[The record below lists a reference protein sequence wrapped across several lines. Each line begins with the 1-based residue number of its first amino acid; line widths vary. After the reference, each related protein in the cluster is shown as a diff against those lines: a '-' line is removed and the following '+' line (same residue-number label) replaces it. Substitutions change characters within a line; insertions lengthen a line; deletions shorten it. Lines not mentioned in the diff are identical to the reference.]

1 MIFRQLFESLSS
13 TYTYLLGDEGSGEA
27 LLIDPVFE
35 TVRRDQALLKELDL
49 SLLYTL
55 DTHAHADHVTAAW
68 LLRKRLGCRAAVS
81 AQAGVQGA
89 DLLVQEGDQ
98 LKFGSHWLTVRE
110 TPGHTSGC
118 VTYVLDD
125 DRMAFTGDALLIRG
139 AGRTDFQQ
147 GDPRMLY
154 QSIYQKI
161 FTLPDECLL
170 YPAHDYSG
178 RTVTTVKEERA
189 YNPRLGGALSEDD
202 FAGYMNNLGLPHPKQ
217 IDIAV
222 PANLRCGAPEKE
234 SDVPADPDWAPLT
247 YTYAGIWEVEPA
259 WLEEHRGQVTIIDV
273 REPEEFD
280 GPLGHIPEAGLLP
293 IDQLADKVDSIERGL
308 PIVTVCRAGGRSAQA
323 TVILNRAGIVRTANL
338 TGGMIRWRGLGYP
351 TEGGATDA

>member
-35 TVRRDQALLKELDL
+35 TARRDQALLKELDL

-118 VTYVLDD
+118 GTDVLDD
-125 DRMAFTGDALLIRG
+125 ERMAFPGRAWLIRG
-139 AGRTDFQQ
+139 ADKAAYVTG
-147 GDPRMLY
+147 
-154 QSIYQKI
+154 
-161 FTLPDECLL
+161 
-170 YPAHDYSG
+170 SG
-178 RTVTTVKEERA
+178 
-189 YNPRLGGALSEDD
+189 LGGDGGFTAKEP
-202 FAGYMNNLGLPHPKQ
+202 GQQ
-217 IDIAV
+217 I
-222 PANLRCGAPEKE
+222 RRSKE
-234 SDVPADPDWAPLT
+234 RKD
-247 YTYAGIWEVEPA
+247 
-259 WLEEHRGQVTIIDV
+259 
-273 REPEEFD
+273 
-280 GPLGHIPEAGLLP
+280 
-293 IDQLADKVDSIERGL
+293 
-308 PIVTVCRAGGRSAQA
+308 A
-323 TVILNRAGIVRTANL
+323 TGS
-338 TGGMIRWRGLGYP
+338 
-351 TEGGATDA
+351 EGGDDNRRSPWNGC